1 VKPSALDRPAKLAS
15 IGGIALRGLL
25 LLIFCFLAVS
35 PAQAEIDAETLL
47 LNHARGSAEAK
58 AILAGMLGATEN
70 GLSWANTA
78 ISNEGQPRL
87 YCVPAKLAFTSAQ
100 DVDILRRYALDH
112 PDKKTLPYG
121 LALLLALKEAFP
133 CR

>member
-1 VKPSALDRPAKLAS
+1 V
-15 IGGIALRGLL
+15 GIAVKSGLL
-25 LLIFCFLAVS
+25 LLVFCFLAVS

-47 LNHARGSAEAK
+47 LNHARGTAEAK
-58 AILAGMLGATEN
+58 DILAGMLGATEN

-87 YCVPAKLAFTSAQ
+87 YCVPAKLALTNAQ
-100 DVDILRRYALDH
+100 DVDILRRYTLDH

-133 CR
+133 CNSRR

>member
-1 VKPSALDRPAKLAS
+1 
-15 IGGIALRGLL
+15 LRSGLL
-25 LLIFCFLAVS
+25 HTFLVFCFLAVS

-47 LNHARGSAEAK
+47 LNHARGTENAK

-70 GLSWANTA
+70 GLSWAN

-87 YCVPAKLAFTSAQ
+87 YCVPAKLALTSAQ
-100 DVDILRRYALDH
+100 DVGILRRYTLDH

-121 LALLLALKEAFP
+121 LVLHLALKEAFP